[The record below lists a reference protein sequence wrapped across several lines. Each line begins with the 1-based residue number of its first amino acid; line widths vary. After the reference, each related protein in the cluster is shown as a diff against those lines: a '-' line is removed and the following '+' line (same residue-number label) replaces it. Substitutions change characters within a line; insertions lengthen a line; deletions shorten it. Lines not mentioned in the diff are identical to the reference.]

1 MDVREL
7 RLLDMLGTVR
17 EKGYTTTQELAEK
30 FGVSVSTVR
39 RDLAELN
46 RRIAAEGKF
55 PTR

>member
-39 RDLAELN
+39 RDLAEPVSYTHL
-46 RRIAAEGKF
+46 RAHE
-55 PTR
+55 T